1 MNISILYISFILH
14 LMISLN
20 AQSSYSL
27 QDVNPNSENYGNFVG
42 TSFFEGKVIMHYF
55 GAFT

>member
-1 MNISILYISFILH
+1 MSVIFH
-14 LMISLN
+14 LMISVN
-20 AQSSYSL
+20 AQASYSL
-27 QDVNPNSENYGNFVG
+27 LDVNPNSENYGNIVG

>member
-1 MNISILYISFILH
+1 
-14 LMISLN
+14 MISLN